1 MLIKEIILYVRARS
15 VLATFTA
22 CVLMVALG
30 VINLRHELGL
40 ATAIP
45 LYMLVVLLIAW
56 RMNFLTAAIVSVC
69 ATLCLDFFFSPPLLT
84 LRVSSPSN
92 ILALVTF
99 GCTSLLVNRLSQK
112 ISRTD
117 LALQRHDE
125 QQRALYEL
133 SQGMLLLD
141 WRDSVGIH
149 LCMLVQECFFLDGA
163 GLLEAQEGR
172 FAWTGDAEDSS
183 ASLQAS
189 LLADRDLDLESRH
202 EAIRVLRSGTR
213 PIGTVLLRGSLIDPL
228 MASAIGT
235 LLASA
240 LERARA
246 LKAEVVAESEKLSEQ
261 LRSAVLDGLAH
272 AVKTPLTTISVS
284 SAGLAEIGGLT
295 PIQRELVEL
304 IEGQAARLSSL
315 TGKLLRTS
323 RLDVGEMKLHR
334 RPLELRALLQ
344 SAMDDLGAEF
354 DAERLQADFEEG
366 LVIEGDR
373 ELLSMALAQVLENAQ
388 KYSPAGSVVVL
399 SAKADHDSIILSIHN
414 DGSYVPVEERA
425 LIFRRFY
432 RSHDVEHRAPGTG
445 IGLSVALRAVEAHGG
460 ELWVESERD
469 TGTTFYISLPA
480 QGEASD
486 ARLSTNR

>member
-15 VLATFTA
+15 VLATLAA
-22 CVLMVALG
+22 CALMVVLG
-30 VINLRHELGL
+30 AVNIRHELGL

-45 LYMLVVLLIAW
+45 LYMLVVLLVAW
-56 RMNFLTAAIVSVC
+56 RMSFRDAAIVSVC
-69 ATLCLDFFFSPPLLT
+69 ATLCLDFFFTPPLLT
-84 LRVSSPSN
+84 LRVSSPTN
-92 ILALVTF
+92 VLALITF
-99 GCTSLLVNRLSQK
+99 GCISLLVNRLSQR
-112 ISRTD
+112 ISQTD

-133 SQGMLLLD
+133 SQRMLLLD
-141 WRDSVGIH
+141 WRGSVGMH
-149 LCMLVQECFFLDGA
+149 LCMLVQECFFLDGV
-163 GLLEAQEGR
+163 GLLEAQEER
-172 FAWTGDAEDSS
+172 FAWTGDAEGSS
-183 ASLQAS
+183 DALRVS
-189 LLADRDLDLESRH
+189 LLADRDLDLEINH

-213 PIGTVLLRGSLIDPL
+213 PIGAVLLRGSLIDPL
-228 MASAIGT
+228 TASAIST

-261 LRSAVLDGLAH
+261 LRAAVLDGLAH
-272 AVKTPLTTISVS
+272 AVKTPLTTIAVS
-284 SAGLAEIGGLT
+284 SAGLIEIGGLT
-295 PIQRELVEL
+295 PIQKELVEL
-304 IEGQAARLSSL
+304 IEGQAGRLSSL

-334 RPLELRALLQ
+334 KPLELQTLLQ
-344 SAMDDLGAEF
+344 SAIGDLGAEF
-354 DAERLQADFEEG
+354 DADRLQANFEDG
-366 LVIEGDR
+366 LAIEGDR
-373 ELLSMALAQVLENAQ
+373 ELLSMALAQILENAQ
-388 KYSPAGSVVVL
+388 KYSSAGSAIVL
-399 SAKADHDSIILSIHN
+399 SAKGGHGSVILSIHN
-414 DGSYVPVEERA
+414 DGSYIPVEERA

-486 ARLSTNR
+486 ARLGTDR

>member
-15 VLATFTA
+15 VLATFAA
-22 CVLMVALG
+22 CALMVILG

-56 RMNFLTAAIVSVC
+56 RMNFLTAAIVSIC
-69 ATLCLDFFFSPPLLT
+69 ATLCLDFFFTPPLLT
-84 LRVSSPSN
+84 LRVASPSN
-92 ILALVTF
+92 VLAIVSF
-99 GCTSLLVNRLSQK
+99 GCVSLLVNRLSLRV
-112 ISRTD
+112 SRTD

-141 WRDSVGIH
+141 WRDSVGMH

-163 GLLEAQEGR
+163 GLLEADEGR
-172 FAWTGDAEDSS
+172 FAWTGDAEASS
-183 ASLQAS
+183 EPLRAS
-189 LLADRDLDLESRH
+189 LLADHDLDLEDRQ

-213 PIGTVLLRGSLIDPL
+213 PIGAVLLRGKLIDPL
-228 MASAIGT
+228 TASAIGT
-235 LLASA
+235 LLSSA

-295 PIQRELVEL
+295 PIQRDLVNL

-323 RLDVGEMKLHR
+323 RLDVGEMKLNR
-334 RPLELRALLQ
+334 RPLDLRTLLQ
-344 SAMDDLGAEF
+344 LATDDLGAEF
-354 DAERLQADFEEG
+354 DAERLQANFEEG
-366 LVIEGDR
+366 LTIEGDR
-373 ELLSMALAQVLENAQ
+373 DLLSMALAQILENAL
-388 KYSPAGSVVVL
+388 KYSPAGSAIVL
-399 SAKADHDSIILSIHN
+399 SGKAGYRSVILSIHN
-414 DGSYVPVEERA
+414 DGSYIPVEERA

-480 QGEASD
+480 RGEASD
-486 ARLSTNR
+486 TRLSTDR